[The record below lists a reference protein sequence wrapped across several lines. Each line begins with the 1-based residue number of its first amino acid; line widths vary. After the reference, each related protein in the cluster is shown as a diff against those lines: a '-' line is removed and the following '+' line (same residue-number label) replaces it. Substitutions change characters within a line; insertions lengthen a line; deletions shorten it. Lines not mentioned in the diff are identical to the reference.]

1 MFGLYGA
8 LAVCAS
14 VRLHSLFVCLKIG
27 SQASP
32 SLAVPLHLRAICMML
47 FVALSAATT
56 FANAM
61 RTDAECGTTHHT
73 ITHRMHSTK
82 VTATAAAQ

>member
-1 MFGLYGA
+1 
-8 LAVCAS
+8 
-14 VRLHSLFVCLKIG
+14 
-27 SQASP
+27 
-32 SLAVPLHLRAICMML
+32 MML

-61 RTDAECGTTHHT
+61 RTDAECGTAHHT